1 MKFKHYKI
9 VTILCLVI
17 CVVFL
22 MSIIS
27 IAAEV
32 WEFKLGAKMPETRLE
47 AQALKSF
54 MASAE
59 EKSGGRI
66 KFVSY
71 FGGTLGGAKEQ
82 LENVVTGV
90 QDFFAETYTYL
101 APFVDGFRVHSIPFF
116 FSDNEEYQKFLL
128 GPIEKEMEQALIDK
142 VGLRVMNEKKNW
154 LRGPYRIIASKK
166 PILTLEDVKGV
177 KLRQPDNQATI
188 KLWNAFGAS
197 VIVLPYSE
205 VYLALQQGMVNA
217 VTIPITNY
225 DTDKFYELA
234 KHATITNEYQQQL
247 VIVMNEKRFQSLPED
262 IRQILFDTINEA
274 GDLCTKIV
282 NDAAST
288 VKDKLV
294 KEGVTFHTVDLT
306 PWREKAIE
314 VQKQLEEEGFLPAG
328 LMEKI
333 KAQ

>member
-1 MKFKHYKI
+1 VKFKHYKI

-22 MSIIS
+22 MNIIS
-27 IAAEV
+27 IAADV

-47 AQALKSF
+47 AQALKEF

-66 KFVSY
+66 KFVYY

-101 APFVDGFRVHSIPFF
+101 APFVDGFRVHSMPFF

-205 VYLALQQGMVNA
+205 VYLSLQQGMVDA

-274 GDLCTKIV
+274 GELCTKIV

-294 KEGVTFHTVDLT
+294 KEGVSFWTVDLT

-314 VQKQLEEEGFLPAG
+314 VHKQLEEEGFLPAG